1 MNYGKSSVATM
12 HRKLETRSMPTLLE
26 KRNNLL
32 TEMEGLISKVKTETR
47 SMDENEQARFEQ
59 IKQDIQNIDKTMQAE
74 QDAEKFKT
82 TEFQTAKPAE
92 ADEQRALAEDKF
104 VRFIKGESRALDVAG
119 NGSIIPTE
127 IANRII
133 TRVKEISPI
142 YQRCTVFNVG
152 GDLVFPAF
160 DESSIVTNY
169 IADMTALT
177 ATNGNFTTRKLQN
190 FIAGSMVTLS
200 RSLLN
205 RTDFDL
211 VGFVV
216 NAMAQSISNFLEREL
231 LRGIGTTAATGI
243 FTDANVTSVTATG
256 ATTVTLDDLITTQ
269 LSIPEQFQGAS
280 EWLMN
285 KALVATLRKMKDADG
300 KPLLNPD
307 ITTGYGW
314 TLLGRPILISENAP
328 STFTTGQKVLSY
340 GDYSGMYVKLAQNIE
355 IQILNELLATSHAT
369 AVVGHIEFDSRVV
382 EDQKIA
388 VMKLA

>member
-1 MNYGKSSVATM
+1 MNFAKTSVATM
-12 HRKLETRSMPTLLE
+12 HRKLETRAMPSLLE
-26 KRNNLL
+26 KRNNLI
-32 TEMEGLISKVKTETR
+32 TEMEGIINKAKTETR
-47 SMDENEQARFEQ
+47 SMDENEQTRFNQ
-59 IKQDIQNIDKTMQAE
+59 IKQDIQNIDKTMEAE
-74 QDAEKFKT
+74 QEAEKFKT
-82 TEFQTAKPAE
+82 AEMTQTKTTEQE
-92 ADEQRALAEDKF
+92 EQRALDEDKF
-104 VRFIKGESRALDVAG
+104 VRFIKGEQRALDVAG
-119 NGSIIPTE
+119 NGSIIPAE

-142 YQRCTVFNVG
+142 YQRATVFNVG

-160 DESSIVTNY
+160 DENSIVTNY

-200 RSLLN
+200 RSLIN

-211 VGFVV
+211 VSFVV

-231 LRGIGTTAATGI
+231 LRGAGTTAATGI
-243 FTDANVTSVTATG
+243 FTDANVTSVTAAG
-256 ATTVTLDDLITTQ
+256 ATTVTLDDLISAQ
-269 LSIPEQFQGAS
+269 LSIPEQFQNSA

-285 KALVATLRKMKDADG
+285 KALVSSLRKMKDADG

-307 ITTGYGW
+307 VRTGFGW

-340 GDYSGMYVKLAQNIE
+340 GDFSGLYVKLAQNIE